1 MMRDI
6 ISELKAERQDL
17 EEKLAKLD
25 KAITNCKLL
34 GISSSHASLMSDQWR
49 AMKSYVTALDNR
61 IKDLEK

>member
-17 EEKLAKLD
+17 EGKLVKLD
-25 KAITNCKLL
+25 KAISNCKSL

-49 AMKSYVTALDNR
+49 AMKSYVAALDKR
-61 IKDLEK
+61 IKDLEQ